1 MIVFS
6 LVNPSDPYTL
16 VAPSLKIAAVATCI
30 FGEGRY
36 GLRQCDG
43 QGDAAMPPFME
54 FGHESWFQRKFG
66 ETFEQALYDVHSR
79 HREAMVRCLGSVLYG
94 TLADRLK
101 IGPEL
106 DLLGAEERAL
116 RLLDWH
122 DSNRSSSNDIGRRA
136 WDFSNRLALTL
147 QESVPLLV
155 DAPAA
160 PVH

>member
-6 LVNPSDPYTL
+6 IVNPSDPYTL

-43 QGDAAMPPFME
+43 HGDAAMPVFLE
-54 FGHESWFQRKFG
+54 FGHETWFQRKFG

-79 HREAMVRCLGSVLYG
+79 HREAMVRCLGSVLWG
-94 TLADRLK
+94 QLPDRLE

-106 DLLGAEERAL
+106 DKLGVEARAQ
-116 RLLDWH
+116 RLLEWH
-122 DSNRSSSNDIGRRA
+122 DSKRSSADDIGRRA
-136 WDFSNRLALTL
+136 WDYSNRLALTL
-147 QESVPLLV
+147 QAQA
-155 DAPAA
+155 DDYAPA